1 MTDFFKGTY
10 YFWLVSKII
19 FIILGTISVLQILTT
34 QQLPKAEFLINVA
47 FIFYI
52 LLMTI
57 TAVKELKGIK
67 SRSVLSII
75 VGSLSV
81 LTGLA
86 LTITFVLL
94 GNERLQVD
102 IFLALLFSVWILLIG
117 LSDLCKPKSSVIE
130 SEHL

>member
-1 MTDFFKGTY
+1 MTDFFKATY

-52 LLMTI
+52 SLMTI
-57 TAVKELKGIK
+57 TAVKELRGIK
-67 SRSVLSII
+67 SGTLLNTT
-75 VGSLSV
+75 VGALSV
-81 LTGLA
+81 LIGLA
-86 LTITFVLL
+86 LLVTFILL

-102 IFLALLFSVWILLIG
+102 IVLALLFSFWIILIG
-117 LSDLCKPKSSVIE
+117 LSDLFKRKHVSEE
-130 SEHL
+130 SGE